1 MPSQPWQ
8 LHQGTEWTE
17 KGESL
22 AAGRA
27 PKPIFWPTP
36 GLKREPFIAWDSQQ
50 RDPDFYVHGTPLLE
64 SGIKTWPSS
73 CETTLFLLWKNTHS
87 NGVDLF
93 AFGEEGVGGEA
104 AVVNKNWYVKNEQT
118 KTSTLWFPV
127 IVPRVNI
134 QADHIQ
140 INVNVKIKIK
150 IKGLKTSKNHHLKIE
165 SQKPG
170 TLKWRAEHTS
180 QTLPNPSNASVA
192 TKSQQ
197 WKHTHTQSEKQ
208 EVSLLHKPTMKNWFC
223 MNLCDS

>member
-1 MPSQPWQ
+1 MNREGRILGSRQSTQTYILTYSRLEKRALYSLGFTAEGPWFLCSWYPTAGIRNKNVTEQ
-8 LHQGTEWTE
+8 LWNNLVLVMEEH
-17 KGESL
+17 
-22 AAGRA
+22 
-27 PKPIFWPTP
+27 
-36 GLKREPFIAWDSQQ
+36 SQQ
-50 RDPDFYVHGTPLLE
+50 WRWSV
-64 SGIKTWPSS
+64 
-73 CETTLFLLWKNTHS
+73 
-87 NGVDLF
+87 F

-118 KTSTLWFPV
+118 RTSTLWFPV

-165 SQKPG
+165 SQKPE
-170 TLKWRAEHTS
+170 TLKWRAEHTG

-208 EVSLLHKPTMKNWFC
+208 EVSFA
-223 MNLCDS
+223 S